1 MAPIEAAPVFL
12 YTEEKEQ
19 SAFPAEAIM
28 KEKTTS
34 YRKNPNGSYTRTGKI
49 VQRPEDGWQESQGAS
64 IERRKGW
71 GVWFTW
77 ETDDP
82 KYTRPGLVIF
92 LLFFI
97 AIFTAI
103 FWCAWEAARTPSQ
116 QIFSITVWAG
126 FLGWTLYVGNGLR
139 KAINRREAEQQAAV
153 RAEQEK
159 KRLARLADTAL
170 PEDRE
175 LAGQDRPD

>member
-1 MAPIEAAPVFL
+1 
-12 YTEEKEQ
+12 
-19 SAFPAEAIM
+19 M

-92 LLFFI
+92 LLLFI

-116 QIFSITVWAG
+116 QIFSVTVWAG

-153 RAEQEK
+153 RAEREK

-175 LAGQDRPD
+175 RAGQDRPD